1 MALKKT
7 FDLQLFAEGADGGAL
22 ASSSG
27 GSSEAAGVSEAQNT
41 AYPKNIP
48 ERAKKYYDMAVKKS
62 QKVDT
67 ANEAVMAEKAEHPT
81 AEEAVHHEQQQEP
94 QKKLTYKELIKS
106 EEYKAEHD
114 KYVQRV
120 VKDRLKSHYEILG
133 LVAQKYGVDVNSET
147 FKDDL
152 RTALE
157 SDDSVYERYAEEH
170 DVSINEAK
178 RMVGIEQQLKQATQ
192 EAAERKEQ
200 EEYTRTIEALRS
212 VAKDTRSEYPE
223 FDLDTCMADE
233 RFRRLVV
240 AFGGDTTKAYEALNH
255 RTLKHRAVMEAE
267 TRAQAAVANSVRA
280 NKTRPLEGGIS
291 SINSAADS
299 APDFRSMDLAQ
310 LRLYAAQHKI
320 KR

>member
-1 MALKKT
+1 MALKIT
-7 FDLQLFAEGADGGAL
+7 FDLQLCAEGEDGGTP
-22 ASSSG
+22 ASSGS
-27 GSSEAAGVSEAQNT
+27 GSSEAEGATVAKNT

-48 ERAKKYYDMAVKKS
+48 ERAKKYYDMAIKKTQS
-62 QKVDT
+62 VDT
-67 ANEAVMAEKAEHPT
+67 ANEAVMAEKTAYPT
-81 AEEAVHHEQQQEP
+81 AEETVTYEQQQEP
-94 QKKLTYKELIKS
+94 RQKLTYKELIKS
-106 EEYKAEHD
+106 DEYKAEHE

-152 RTALE
+152 RAALV
-157 SDDSVYERYAEEH
+157 SDDSVYEKYAEEH

-200 EEYTRTIEALRS
+200 EEYARTIDALRS
-212 VAKDTRSEYPE
+212 VAKGTKSEYPE
-223 FDLDTCMADE
+223 FDLDTYMADD

-255 RTLKHRAVMEAE
+255 RTLKQRAVMEAE

-291 SINSAADS
+291 STNSAIDS
-299 APDFRSMDLAQ
+299 TPDFRSMDLAQ